1 MICSI
6 SLQSRTWNIMKQ
18 NMSFKSLLI
27 SVRYHYYSQQQLM
40 QYLIF
45 YSCGHS
51 GSYILN
57 IIKVFMNFLKAN
69 GVFARNGA
77 AVLHQVRVRKT
88 KNCHLKHGHWILSM
102 MKVKKKICNYIN
114 QMIYITRR
122 KT

>member
-18 NMSFKSLLI
+18 NTSFKSLLI

-57 IIKVFMNFLKAN
+57 MMKSLRTFLKAH

-77 AVLHQVRVRKT
+77 VVNQVREMKH
-88 KNCHLKHGHWILSM
+88 CHCHWILLM
-102 MKVKKKICNYIN
+102 MKVKKKICNYMTQRN
-114 QMIYITRR
+114 YTRR
-122 KT
+122 RKIVTT